1 MTLHALVVDDN
12 EVNLHLVRRVLEGY
26 GFTVETVRD
35 GMTAMAALDRTRPDV
50 VVLDIMMPGMNGVE
64 VLDRIKATP
73 RLASI
78 PVIMLTAK
86 SADGDILDSYRSGA
100 DYYLTKPLI
109 ARQLVYGLGLVLGRE
124 FPETPTDSLAPSPP
138 RPDRSR

>member
-12 EVNLHLVRRVLEGY
+12 EVNLHLVRRVLEGH

-35 GMTAMAALDRTRPDV
+35 GMTAMAALDRARPDV
-50 VVLDIMMPGMNGVE
+50 VVLDIMMPGMNGIE

-86 SADGDILDSYRSGA
+86 SADGDILDSHRSGA

-124 FPETPTDSLAPSPP
+124 FPETPTDSLAPSAP